1 MVKISLGFSKF
12 SDSKLLTFADNVITR
27 VSGIAVFSKI
37 FPDVADVTNSRDE
50 FRVALANAQDG
61 GKSLTAAKKQK
72 REVLV
77 TNLKLWASYI
87 EDHSNNDEAL
97 ILSTGFEL
105 SQKPTAGS
113 RPQPPSGVYLLDGE
127 LSGTAMVKCNKVDNA
142 LSYESRYREAA
153 NGEWKTGPSSTR
165 TTFGIEGITP
175 GTVIWVQ
182 VRGFNSHGHGEWSD
196 PATIMVR

>member
-50 FRVALANAQDG
+50 FRTALANAKDG
-61 GKSLTAAKKQK
+61 GKSLTSTKNQK
-72 REVLV
+72 RGVLV
-77 TNLKLWASYI
+77 ANLKLWASYI

-97 ILSTGFEL
+97 VLSTGFEL
-105 SQKPTAGS
+105 YKKPTAGS
-113 RPQPPSGVYLLDGE
+113 RPQPPSGVRLLDGD
-127 LSGTAMVKCNKVDNA
+127 LSGKATVKCDKLDNA
-142 LSYESRYREAA
+142 ISYESRYREAA
-153 NGEWKTGPSSTR
+153 DSEWKIGPTSTR
-165 TTFGIEGITP
+165 TTLNIEELKP